1 MLEAPKAKEPRSEL
15 SSNQKPIQASEL
27 IFKELRTVSAP
38 KRACEHKAKKTLE
51 LIFLALI
58 ATAPLASCTSSDQ
71 SIRMNPHES
80 ANSKSPFD
88 TYPKNDPFDSAHR
101 RDPFK
106 SANAPK
112 DPLEHKIKKAI
123 AHMGRGESQK
133 CIDILKPIYNGREGD
148 SAVAGNLATCH
159 HSLNGG
165 SAVNTTR
172 DDILTKLISLT
183 NPQTTNYHGHR
194 FNYHYYRGE
203 FQLANAATD
212 KALAINNAD
221 PFANAY
227 KAVALTSLGQHQ
239 KAIDFID
246 QSTSLFGVALE
257 PVMGWLYHT
266 KALALN
272 GLGRS
277 QEACEL
283 ASKAKRLEWI
293 TQSFSHCP

>member
-1 MLEAPKAKEPRSEL
+1 M
-15 SSNQKPIQASEL
+15 I
-27 IFKELRTVSAP
+27 VSAT
-38 KRACEHKAKKTLE
+38 KRACGHKAKRRVH
-51 LIFLALI
+51 LILLGLI
-58 ATAPLASCTSSDQ
+58 ATASLASCTRSNQD
-71 SIRMNPHES
+71 IRLNPHDS
-80 ANSKSPFD
+80 ANSKSPFH
-88 TYPKNDPFDSAHR
+88 TSPKNDPFGSAYR

-112 DPLEHKIKKAI
+112 DPLEQNIKRAI
-123 AHMGRGESQK
+123 SHMGRGESQK
-133 CIDILKPIYNGREGD
+133 CIDILQPIYNGREGD
-148 SAVAGNLATCH
+148 SVVAGNLATCYH
-159 HSLNGG
+159 TLNGG

-183 NPQTTNYHGHR
+183 NHQTTNHHGHR

-221 PFANAY
+221 PFSNAY
-227 KAVALTSLGQHQ
+227 KAVALNSLGQHQ
-239 KAIDFID
+239 EAIDFID
-246 QSTSLFGVALE
+246 QSTKLFGVALE

-272 GLGRS
+272 GLGHS

>member
-1 MLEAPKAKEPRSEL
+1 MQKGAKAKDPRSEI

-27 IFKELRTVSAP
+27 IFKDQRIVSAT
-38 KRACEHKAKKTLE
+38 KRVCEPKAKQAFY

-58 ATAPLASCTSSDQ
+58 ATAPLASCTSSNK

-88 TYPKNDPFDSAHR
+88 TYPKNDPFGSAQR

-112 DPLEHKIKKAI
+112 DPLEYKIKKAI

-133 CIDILKPIYNGREGD
+133 CIDILKPIYDGREGD
-148 SAVAGNLATCH
+148 AVVAGNLATCH
-159 HSLNGG
+159 HTLNGG

-172 DDILTKLISLT
+172 DDILKKLISLT
-183 NPQTTNYHGHR
+183 NPQTTNHHGHR

-203 FQLANAATD
+203 LQLANAATD
-212 KALAINNAD
+212 KALAINDAD

-266 KALALN
+266 KALALD